1 MEKSIWDGPFRV
13 SGLLGACGPKGEDEM
28 QLFTFIGAVLLA
40 LLALSLPALAHI
52 QHRSVIRESWRHPL
66 RLALGVLSE
75 ELGVAIVYTYPGNG
89 AGGTS
94 ATGPTSA
101 AAAQVPV
108 QTAQV
113 FFAAGDTEAI
123 VVHNRGLQASFPA
136 QLFPVIVMT
145 KTLGAADTSFAS
157 VFTFGKSNT
166 NQVYIEKLAGDLG
179 GTYDVALFFGD
190 GPWMK

>member
-1 MEKSIWDGPFRV
+1 
-13 SGLLGACGPKGEDEM
+13 M

-40 LLALSLPALAHI
+40 LLALSLPALAHT
-52 QHRSVIRESWRHPL
+52 QHRNFIRESWRHPL
-66 RLALGVLSE
+66 RLVFGVLSE